1 MRKSASGASPPSSLP
16 LEEKRGIGPR
26 AGDAAPPASA
36 ARQAS
41 HGTAGDVCATFV
53 EAGPLGVVLSPSGVY
68 TGHTEILA
76 LNAGTQATQHSQ
88 LSAGLLLQAVGNTP
102 VAGLAYDEVISLIG
116 STTSRPLTLRFQS
129 EPEELAI
136 TFTEAGSLGLDLA
149 QSERSGGAVEVLAV
163 HAGSQATQHAELRP
177 GLLVTAV
184 GESAVPSASYEDT
197 CRLISS
203 HPERPLTLR
212 FATSHSRLLEARL
225 AESSALLCA
234 SRAEADR

>member
-1 MRKSASGASPPSSLP
+1 M
-16 LEEKRGIGPR
+16 
-26 AGDAAPPASA
+26 
-36 ARQAS
+36 
-41 HGTAGDVCATFV
+41 CATFV